1 VSTVTGAIVVTGP
14 IVVTGATGKLGRLV
28 IEALIRRGIDPSQIV
43 AAGRSAERLDE
54 LASRGLR
61 VAKIDYA
68 DPESLRS
75 AFAGADQ
82 VLLVSGPEL
91 GQRVRLHGN
100 AIDAARS
107 AGVGR
112 LAYTSI
118 AHAESSSLL
127 LAQEHRGTEEL
138 LAASGLPYV
147 LLRNSWYV
155 ELYTEPLAT
164 TLANGVIVGS
174 AGDGEVSAATR
185 ADYAEAAAAVLAA
198 GGRESATYELGGDE
212 AFTLPEVAAEITVQS
227 GTTVAYKD
235 LPTADYQQAL
245 VGFGLPAELA
255 AVLADADRG
264 LAAGDLRVDTGDLS
278 RLIGRPTTT
287 LAEAVA
293 VGLKALRA

>member
-1 VSTVTGAIVVTGP
+1 MSTVTGAIVVTGP

>member
-185 ADYAEAAAAVLAA
+185 ADYAEAAAAVQAA